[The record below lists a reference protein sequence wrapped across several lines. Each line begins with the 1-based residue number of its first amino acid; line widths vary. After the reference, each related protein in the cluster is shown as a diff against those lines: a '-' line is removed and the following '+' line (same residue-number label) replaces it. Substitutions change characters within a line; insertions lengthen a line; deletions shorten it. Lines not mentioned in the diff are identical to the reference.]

1 MNSTEQD
8 SDDTI
13 IMTDGA
19 QPVDVCFNPLN
30 EQDRCT
36 AALKFSLVITGATH
50 PVVNI
55 GVGMIMKT
63 PPTLTIKACANGA
76 CLFNTFAL
84 LLCGRDTYST
94 IIWHVI
100 CNYIDNPVKQG
111 FIQAFLPDNY
121 ATGKQYTVGKLMHN
135 FTTWGTEVEIIAFAQ
150 ITGFD
155 VYVFTQ
161 QKLWAR
167 YSHDPINSSYSEQ
180 AFYITNESGSHF
192 DPIFNVT
199 I

>member
-1 MNSTEQD
+1 MNRTEQD

-13 IMTDGA
+13 IMIDGA

-30 EQDRCT
+30 EKDRCT

-63 PPTLTIKACANGA
+63 PPTVTIKAHANGV
-76 CLFNTFAL
+76 CLFNTFVL
-84 LLCGRDTYST
+84 LLCGKDTYST
-94 IIWHVI
+94 IIRHVI

-121 ATGKQYTVGKLMHN
+121 GTGKQHN
-135 FTTWGTEVEIIAFAQ
+135 TLLA
-150 ITGFD
+150 
-155 VYVFTQ
+155 
-161 QKLWAR
+161 
-167 YSHDPINSSYSEQ
+167 N
-180 AFYITNESGSHF
+180 
-192 DPIFNVT
+192 
-199 I
+199 